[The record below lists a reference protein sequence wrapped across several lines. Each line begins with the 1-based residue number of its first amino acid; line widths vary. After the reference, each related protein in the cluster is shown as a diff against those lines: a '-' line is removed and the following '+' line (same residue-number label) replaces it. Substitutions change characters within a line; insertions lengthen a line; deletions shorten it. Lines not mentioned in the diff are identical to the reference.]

1 MLACYGQGEPTDN
14 AKPFYD
20 FVMAKERKQGSLKDV
35 RYTVPSILS
44 LCVWLARR
52 AHLDVVVV

>member
-1 MLACYGQGEPTDN
+1 LVLACYGQGEPTDN

-35 RYTVPSILS
+35 RYTVRS
-44 LCVWLARR
+44 LLFVWRR
-52 AHLDVVVV
+52 TS